1 MNFQFINNSRYL
13 TRKKEKKVKKP
24 CSMPSG
30 GFIRN
35 AESKAIIRSDESCSI
50 T

>member
-13 TRKKEKKVKKP
+13 TRKKVKKP